1 MATRMQQR
9 RGTATQWTT
18 ANPILNAGEIG
29 FESDTN
35 KFKIGDGTNHWA
47 DLDYFID
54 ETALGT
60 SLGDYV
66 ETADLGVANGVAT
79 LDGSG
84 KLTSSQIP
92 NIDELSQDAVNSA
105 LTAGTGITKTYN
117 DGANTITVAVD
128 TSVIAELASPAFT
141 GTATAEN
148 LTLTGDLTVGG
159 TTVTI
164 NAETLAVHDNII
176 YMNEPTTATVTGA
189 SGNGTSVVYTAAGHS
204 FNQGS
209 VVKITG
215 INPSSLNLT
224 SWTSI
229 TSVTTDTF
237 TVASSV
243 TDSYSSGGTATNRVA
258 AEPDLG
264 FAGGY
269 DDGTYKHSGLFR
281 DATDNKWKFFDGYT
295 EEPGLS
301 IDTGHGS
308 FALASVVLNDL
319 NATTS
324 TIGTLT
330 LTNALGVAQGGTGI
344 TSFGSGIATFLG
356 TPSSANL
363 ASAVT
368 DETGSGALVFANSPT
383 LVTPALGT
391 PASGVMTNVTG
402 LPLTTGVTGTLPI
415 ANGGTNATTAADART
430 SLGLV
435 IGTDVQ
441 AYNATL
447 ASVAG
452 GTYTGDD
459 SITTLGTISTGTWSA
474 TTIALNK
481 GGTGATTQAGAA
493 NAVLPSQGSNS
504 GKFLTTNGTDVSW
517 GSVDTQS
524 LEVAVIMQ
532 AI

>member
-29 FESDTN
+29 FESDSN

-84 KLTSSQIP
+84 KLTSSQVP
-92 NIDELSQDAVNSA
+92 NIDELAQDAVDSA
-105 LTAGTGITKTYN
+105 LVAGTGITKTYN
-117 DGANTITVAVD
+117 DGANTLTLAVD
-128 TSVIAELASPAFT
+128 TTVIAEKASP
-141 GTATAEN
+141 
-148 LTLTGDLTVGG
+148 TLTGTTTVDNLTVNGNLTVTG
-159 TTVTI
+159 TTVTV
-164 NAETLAVHDNII
+164 NAETLAIKDNMI
-176 YMNEPTTATVTGA
+176 YLNEPSTATITAA
-189 SGNGTSVVYTAAGHS
+189 SGDGSSVVYTAAGHS
-204 FNQGS
+204 FAQGS

-224 SWTSI
+224 SWTEI
-229 TSVTTDTF
+229 TAVTTDTF
-237 TVASSV
+237 TVSSAV
-243 TDSYSSGGTATNRVA
+243 TDTYSSGGTATNRVA

-264 FAGGY
+264 LSGGY

-281 DATDNKWKFFDGYT
+281 DASDNKWKFYDGYT
-295 EEPGLS
+295 PEPGLS
-301 IDTGHGS
+301 IDTADGS
-308 FALASVVLNDL
+308 FAYASVVVNGLE
-319 NATTS
+319 ATTS

-330 LTNALGVAQGGTGI
+330 LTNALAIAQGGTGS
-344 TSFGSGIATFLG
+344 TDA
-356 TPSSANL
+356 SSAR
-363 ASAVT
+363 T
-368 DETGSGALVFANSPT
+368 
-383 LVTPALGT
+383 ALGL
-391 PASGVMTNVTG
+391 A
-402 LPLTTGVTGTLPI
+402 
-415 ANGGTNATTAADART
+415 
-430 SLGLV
+430 

-447 ASVAG
+447 AAVSG

-459 SITTLGTISTGTWSA
+459 SITTLGTITTGTWTG
-474 TTIALNK
+474 TTIALAN

-493 NAVLPSQGSNS
+493 NAVLPSQTSNS
-504 GKFLTTNGTDVSW
+504 GKFLTTDGTNVSW
-517 GSVDTQS
+517 GTVDTQS
-524 LEVAVIMQ
+524 LEVAIIMQ
-532 AI
+532 AL